1 MNSHAKSRVIIIIS
15 LITLLLIVSG
25 IIYKVINNNFK
36 DDLEVISDHAL
47 NSDYQLLFVEFFDD
61 SLRYPQ
67 NLEEL
72 FDYYSED
79 SLYVK
84 DIKKLLID
92 PFSKNQFFFSYIPV
106 YSKFSKLPEGYLL
119 ISAGID
125 GHLEQKNFDTIY
137 SENISNLKFY
147 NNLPQA
153 DQLTF
158 RKYKIKFSIWDY
170 FFGHCDFLIENTD
183 GIASFI
189 KNCKNRIWSP
199 TVLMRKLSP
208 FDLIKRIDCTV
219 EGDVKEFSQDTLI
232 VYDGLTAVI
241 CSMYKGRKYDITNF
255 GKVRIAGQYKNKI
268 DPLHRAI
275 FLDNCIMLTDD
286 SIP

>member
-1 MNSHAKSRVIIIIS
+1 MKSQVKNSMLVILS
-15 LITLLLIVSG
+15 LITSLLIVSG

-36 DDLEVISDHAL
+36 DNLGIISDHAL

-61 SLRYPQ
+61 RLRYPQ

-84 DIKKLLID
+84 DIKTLLSD
-92 PFSKNQFFFSYIPV
+92 PFSKNHLYFRYIPV
-106 YSKFSKLPEGYLL
+106 SSRLSKLPEGYLL

-125 GHLEQKNFDTIY
+125 GHLEQIILDTIF
-137 SENISNLKFY
+137 SEDISKLNFY
-147 NNLPQA
+147 NNLQQA
-153 DQLTF
+153 DQITF

-170 FFGHCDFLIENTD
+170 FFGHSDFLIENTD

-219 EGDVKEFSQDTLI
+219 EGDVKNFSKDAIL
-232 VYDGLTAVI
+232 VSDGLTDVI
-241 CSMYKGRKYDITNF
+241 CSVYKGRQSNINKSRKI
-255 GKVRIAGQYKNKI
+255 RIAGQYKHKI
-268 DPLHRAI
+268 DTLHRTI
-275 FLDNCIMLTDD
+275 FLENCIVLTDD
-286 SIP
+286 SMP